1 MVINPPKTVQILL
14 FRYMKILM
22 TYAGIWY
29 FMPSFTLWSIAT
41 LLAFIIAASALIGP
55 VSIAEGMYP
64 AAVRLISGLVAIA
77 GAMCLARAIGLTLL
91 RSGGT
96 VAFRAAYVA
105 AAALGGLGLAEMISV
120 VWPANIGYALAAY
133 AVVSIV
139 SGLLWVRFYGR
150 AV

>member
-1 MVINPPKTVQILL
+1 
-14 FRYMKILM
+14 
-22 TYAGIWY
+22 
-29 FMPSFTLWSIAT
+29 MPSFALWSIAVIV
-41 LLAFIIAASALIGP
+41 AFIIAASVLISP
-55 VSIAEGMYP
+55 VISAVGTYP
-64 AAVRLISGLVAIA
+64 ATVRLISGLVTIA
-77 GAMCLARAIGLTLL
+77 GAMCLARAISLTLL

-105 AAALGGLGLAEMISV
+105 AAALGGLGLAEVVSV